1 MRKLLEIY
9 EDENHSWIDYFIAPN
24 IDKNELITALRFVLM
39 EVESGESKKKEKN
52 L

>member
-1 MRKLLEIY
+1 MKILLEIY
-9 EDENHSWIDYFIAPN
+9 EDEDHAWIDYFVAPN

-39 EVESGESKKKEKN
+39 EVESGESNKKIKN